1 MATEKPWTEAS
12 ISRALAYQL
21 TASHSVLVVPNC
33 GWTGHECDLLVVNPD
48 LRITDIEVKISR
60 ADLLAD
66 PKKDKWYHHRPWS
79 RRNGP
84 GAREKR
90 EWPDKVWKHYYALPE
105 AIWKPELAEKLPSN
119 SGIILLCHDSRMV
132 RSAGVSINVI
142 RKAKPNTDAKPISPA
157 DAIDLARLTSL
168 RLWNSLAKP
177 ENTNHPSNAAL
188 TEQL

>member
-21 TASHSVLVVPNC
+21 TASRSVLIVPNC

-79 RRNGP
+79 RQNGP
-84 GAREKR
+84 GQREKR
-90 EWPDKVWKHYYALPE
+90 EWPQKVWKHYYALPE
-105 AIWKPELAEKLPSN
+105 AIWKPELEAQLPSK
-119 SGIILLCHDSRMV
+119 SGIILLRHDSRMQ
-132 RSAGVSINVI
+132 RSHGISISI
-142 RKAKPNTDAKPISPA
+142 LRKASPNKDAQPISAA

-168 RLWNSLAKP
+168 RLWTSLARP
-177 ENTNHPSNAAL
+177 NNVDHPSNANL
-188 TEQL
+188 QEML